1 MRAALL
7 LVLLITGCTTV
18 LPGKDSQQ
26 HISLVPSVHFCLLA
40 SCNATFADK
49 AERAGG
55 DGTMTSVAGDQA
67 QSATNESRL
76 KLPGVK

>member
-1 MRAALL
+1 MRTVLL
-7 LVLLITGCTTV
+7 LPLILAGCTTV

-26 HISLVPSVHFCLLA
+26 HISLVPAVHLCLLA
-40 SCNATFADK
+40 SCNATFADR

-55 DGTMTSVAGDQA
+55 DGTSTTTTGDA
-67 QSATNESRL
+67 KLDATNETRI

>member
-18 LPGKDSQQ
+18 LPGNESQQ
-26 HISLVPSVHFCLLA
+26 HISLVPAVHLCFLA
-40 SCNATFADK
+40 SCNATFSDK